1 MTRTRARR
9 PRATSRRSIVEG
21 ELAGLD
27 YNRGWANADGTVYYE
42 DPALEAGLQLRA
54 ALRADGIKLSGGLP
68 VSTGTT
74 PAAATTLA
82 SVSSPTIAKLIE
94 LTNTPSD
101 NFFAETLLK
110 DLGAKFGAGGT
121 TADGAAVVRS
131 HVAQRVR
138 RRSALRRWLRS
149 LTV

>member
-1 MTRTRARR
+1 M
-9 PRATSRRSIVEG
+9 
-21 ELAGLD
+21 
-27 YNRGWANADGTVYYE
+27 
-42 DPALEAGLQLRA
+42 
-54 ALRADGIKLSGGLP
+54 
-68 VSTGTT
+68 STGTT
-74 PAAATTLA
+74 PATATPLT

-110 DLGAKFGAGGT
+110 DLGAKFGRGGT

-131 HVAQRVR
+131 HVATAFDVDPQLR
-138 RRSALRRWLRS
+138 RRFRS

>member
-1 MTRTRARR
+1 M
-9 PRATSRRSIVEG
+9 
-21 ELAGLD
+21 
-27 YNRGWANADGTVYYE
+27 
-42 DPALEAGLQLRA
+42 RA
-54 ALRADGIKLSGGLP
+54 ALRADRIKLSGGLP
-68 VSTGTT
+68 VTTGTT
-74 PAAATTLA
+74 PATATTLT

-131 HVAQRVR
+131 HVAGRVR
-138 RRSALRRWLRS
+138 RPPPLRRRLRS
-149 LTV
+149 FTI